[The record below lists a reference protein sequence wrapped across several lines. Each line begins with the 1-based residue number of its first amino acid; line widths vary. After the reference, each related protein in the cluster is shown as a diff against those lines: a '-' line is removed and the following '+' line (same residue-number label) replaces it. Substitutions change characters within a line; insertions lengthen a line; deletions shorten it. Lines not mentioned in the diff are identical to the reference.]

1 MAAVEEVV
9 ELEELVVDTLPL
21 VGDNVGL
28 IEGELVCP
36 TMGLN
41 VGNELEVG
49 LEVGAADGLVEG
61 ANEGDD
67 EGDTEG
73 LFEGASVGVFVGLTV
88 TPLQLSIISSA
99 AA

>member
-9 ELEELVVDTLPL
+9 VLEELVVDTLPL
-21 VGDNVGL
+21 VGDDVGL
-28 IEGELVCP
+28 FEGELVCP
-36 TMGLN
+36 TM

-67 EGDTEG
+67 EGGIEG
-73 LFEGASVGVFVGLTV
+73 LFEGASVGVFVGLAV